1 MTHGQH
7 EHAGAPDAHLA
18 VAASRGDDAA
28 FAALYGRYA
37 PRIEGYLARLLS
49 DRHLAEDVTHEVFV
63 SALRRLRQDRPPI
76 AFGPW
81 LFRIA
86 RNAAID
92 VHRRA
97 QLARHVPLGDDAED
111 VAGAGDAPED
121 AAEIRHRISLLL
133 GALDGLTESH
143 RNVLVLREL
152 EGMSNGEI
160 AERMGITRPA
170 VEALLFRA
178 RGRVR
183 REYDELISGRRCQR
197 VCRFLDSAGDG
208 GRLGRRELDVA
219 ARHLRSCRECRRH
232 AWEAGV
238 ASAVLAESPANALLP
253 LPALAVALA
262 GRGEDLAR

>member
-1 MTHGQH
+1 MTNS
-7 EHAGAPDAHLA
+7 HADSEDLADSRLA

-28 FAALYGRYA
+28 FATLYARYA
-37 PRIEGYLARLLS
+37 PRIEGYLARMLG

-97 QLARHVPLGDDAED
+97 QLARHVPLSGEPED
-111 VAGAGDAPED
+111 VAGGGDAPED
-121 AAEIRHRISLLL
+121 AAEVRHRISLLL

-152 EGMSNGEI
+152 EGLSNGEI
-160 AERMGITRPA
+160 AERLGVTRPA

-197 VCRFLDSAGDG
+197 VCRFLDSARDG

-219 ARHLRSCRECRRH
+219 ARHMRSCRECRRH
-232 AWEAGV
+232 AWDVGV
-238 ASAVLAESPANALLP
+238 ASVVMAEASTQS
-253 LPALAVALA
+253 A
-262 GRGEDLAR
+262 G